1 MSNKLCLA
9 FKGFSWLLN
18 KCKVAI
24 IFRDILGE
32 KDNFILYYL

>member
-1 MSNKLCLA
+1 
-9 FKGFSWLLN
+9 LN
-18 KCKVAI
+18 KCKVVI